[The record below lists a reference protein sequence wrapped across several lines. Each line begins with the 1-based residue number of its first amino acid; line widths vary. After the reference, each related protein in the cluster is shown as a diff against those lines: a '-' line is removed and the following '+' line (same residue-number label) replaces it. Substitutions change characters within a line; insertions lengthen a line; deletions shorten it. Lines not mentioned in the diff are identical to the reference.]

1 VEVSVRI
8 KGREYP
14 EPVDYPTKVWDETPT
29 VVYSTVYQT
38 VTEVLTYYTY
48 IPRTRYVY
56 HTVYQAVTR
65 IVPTYVTRE
74 VEVEVEVP
82 VVTRYVKT
90 LVLATRYVPTAVEV
104 PVQTTVGVRVGG

>member
-1 VEVSVRI
+1 VSVRV

-14 EPVDYPTKVWDETPT
+14 EPVGYPTKVWDETPT

-38 VTEVLTYYTY
+38 ITEVLTYYTY

-56 HTVYQAVTR
+56 QTVFQTVPRTAVE
-65 IVPTYVTRE
+65 PTYVTRE
-74 VEVEVEVP
+74 VEVEVP
-82 VVTRYVKT
+82 AVTRYVKT
-90 LVLATRYVPTAVEV
+90 LVLATRYAPTTVEV

>member
-1 VEVSVRI
+1 MSVRV

-29 VVYSTVYQT
+29 VVYSTVYHT
-38 VTEVLTYYTY
+38 ITEVLTYYTY
-48 IPRTRYVY
+48 YPRTRYVY
-56 HTVYQAVTR
+56 QTVYQTVPRT
-65 IVPTYVTRE
+65 VVEPTYVTR
-74 VEVEVEVP
+74 EVEVEVP

-90 LVLATRYVPTAVEV
+90 LVLATRYAPTAVEV